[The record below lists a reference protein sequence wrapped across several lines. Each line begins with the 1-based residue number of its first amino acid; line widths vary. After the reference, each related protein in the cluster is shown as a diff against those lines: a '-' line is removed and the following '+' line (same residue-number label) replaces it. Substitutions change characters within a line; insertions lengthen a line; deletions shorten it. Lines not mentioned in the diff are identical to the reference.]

1 MAQSKIFRKVSLERL
16 SSPEQ
21 LDQLMQVTTPRGWLA
36 LMGFGALLLTALAWG
51 VFGAIPTTAG
61 GRGILIR
68 SGGVTDLVSSGT
80 GQVEEML
87 VAVGQVVTEGQVVAR
102 IRQDALARQI
112 TDTRSRLAD
121 LRQETVDLERYTL
134 EQKRLSARDLEQQR
148 ANLERTIETLERE
161 RELLQERRAAEREL
175 LAGGLITK
183 GTLLATEQALNSTE
197 DSLAGSRLELN
208 GLELKRLEGLQQ
220 LDQVLETRSN
230 EVRDL
235 ELEIRELE
243 ARLEEEVTIVS
254 SHTGRVLELM
264 LDQGDVVN
272 PGTPILS
279 LEVIS
284 EDLLAVLF
292 VPASAG
298 KQVRM
303 GMPARVSPSTVK
315 REEYGYIVGE
325 VTWVSEFP
333 ATSRGMQRLLAN
345 EELVAQLMEQGPPIQ
360 INVALKRDPDT
371 PTGFAWS
378 SSTGPD
384 VEITSGTLAEGS
396 VIVQEERP
404 INLVIPK
411 LRDKLGV

>member
-1 MAQSKIFRKVSLERL
+1 MEKSKVFRKVSLERL

-51 VFGAIPTTAG
+51 VFGAIPTTADG
-61 GRGILIR
+61 GGILIR

-80 GQVEEML
+80 GQVQEVL
-87 VAVGQVVTEGQVVAR
+87 VTAGDEVHKGQVVAH
-102 IRQDALARQI
+102 IRQDALVRQI
-112 TDTRSRLAD
+112 TDTRARLED
-121 LRQETVDLERYTL
+121 LQSETAELERYTV

-161 RELLQERRAAEREL
+161 RELLKERVAAEREL

-183 GTLLATEQALNSTE
+183 GTLLATEQRLNTTQ
-197 DSLAGSRLELN
+197 DQLAASRLELN
-208 GLELKRLEGLQQ
+208 GLELKRLEGVQE
-220 LDQVLETRSN
+220 LDQVLEGRRN

-235 ELEIRELE
+235 DLEIRELE
-243 ARLEEEVTIVS
+243 ARLKEEVTIVS

-264 LDQGDVVN
+264 VDRGDVVN

-279 LEVIS
+279 LEVVS
-284 EDLLAVLF
+284 EDLMAVLF
-292 VPASAG
+292 VAASAG
-298 KQVRM
+298 KQVQP
-303 GMPARVSPSTVK
+303 GMPVRVSPSTVK
-315 REEYGYIVGE
+315 REEYGYILGE

-333 ATSRGMQRLLAN
+333 STSRGMQRLLAN
-345 EELVAQLMEQGPPIQ
+345 EELVKSLMAQGPPIQ
-360 INVALKRDPDT
+360 VNVALKRDAQT

-378 SSTGPD
+378 SSTGPE
-384 VEITSGTLAEGS
+384 VEITSGTLTQGS

-411 LRDKLGV
+411 LRDSLGV